1 VFHRTHISCKRLPKY
16 WIGWLNFFVST
27 FRSLIRWDEF
37 NESLSIQYVEGV
49 HDEWIPSIASEK
61 IGILIDN
68 LVLNVAFFSVCLS
81 TCTLYMSPLTAGML
95 SLPCRPCS
103 GPWKLKFG
111 DYYLV
116 LTILGVLGMVR
127 KHLRLRPT
135 FFDADFCS
143 GSVWELSWG
152 AKSLLTASAESAGN
166 PLNYS
171 LTSKYEFVLS

>member
-1 VFHRTHISCKRLPKY
+1 MFADCNGCAANTDAEHHV
-16 WIGWLNFFVST
+16 V
-27 FRSLIRWDEF
+27 
-37 NESLSIQYVEGV
+37 
-49 HDEWIPSIASEK
+49 
-61 IGILIDN
+61 
-68 LVLNVAFFSVCLS
+68 
-81 TCTLYMSPLTAGML
+81 YMLG
-95 SLPCRPCS
+95 LPCRPCS

-135 FFDADFCS
+135 FFYADFCS

-171 LTSKYEFVLS
+171 LTSKYEFVLWPHRISIRDVFFCTELDTQPQTTTRPATPSSP

>member
-1 VFHRTHISCKRLPKY
+1 MV
-16 WIGWLNFFVST
+16 VS
-27 FRSLIRWDEF
+27 LMQ
-37 NESLSIQYVEGV
+37 SINGGDDCTY
-49 HDEWIPSIASEK
+49 
-61 IGILIDN
+61 
-68 LVLNVAFFSVCLS
+68 
-81 TCTLYMSPLTAGML
+81 TLYMSPRTAGML
-95 SLPCRPCS
+95 GLPCRPCS

-171 LTSKYEFVLS
+171 LTSKYEFVLWPHRISK